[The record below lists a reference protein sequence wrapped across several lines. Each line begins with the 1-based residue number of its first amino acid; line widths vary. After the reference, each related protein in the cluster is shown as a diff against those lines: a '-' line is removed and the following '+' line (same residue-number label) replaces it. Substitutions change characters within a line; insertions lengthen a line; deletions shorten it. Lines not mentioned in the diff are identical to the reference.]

1 MLNHQRADLAPHL
14 RYKPDVAGRVRE
26 MMRREEACCAFLS
39 FDFHEQADAVLF
51 TIRAPEA
58 AREVAD
64 TLFDRFV
71 AMAR

>member
-1 MLNHQRADLAPHL
+1 
-14 RYKPDVAGRVRE
+14 